1 MGGAERVNCPALT
14 ERASASCH
22 DGLASVAEPDYGGWT
37 MRQAMKPE
45 GAIPGPGPAWVL
57 VLALAVTGACGSSS
71 TQVRPPAQPLAAPP
85 PPATKPVAKAKP
97 APAPDPYAVTP
108 RPEDAE
114 DDVIYY
120 RERAIAL
127 KTGARSEIARTDLAR
142 LRRGRLYLRN
152 GMLAK
157 TARTLDTKLG
167 EASAK
172 NDDTAVLDLSG
183 QILADDQTS
192 IRAHTLRGMSLR
204 RTGRAA
210 EADFHR
216 EIAKVLTESIV
227 GKGDGRGFD
236 SAWTVYRVQEEPVVL
251 KALGCVVESQ
261 SVASH
266 GGRRFD
272 VVLARKADSGEAMEL
287 YFDVSEMF
295 AEDVR
300 RPGAN

>member
-1 MGGAERVNCPALT
+1 MPR
-14 ERASASCH
+14 
-22 DGLASVAEPDYGGWT
+22 LAFVVEPDYRGLT
-37 MRQAMKPE
+37 MRQAMKLE
-45 GAIPGPGPAWVL
+45 GAILCTGCAWLLVL
-57 VLALAVTGACGSSS
+57 VLAATGACGSSA
-71 TQVRPPAQPLAAPP
+71 TQTRPPAQPAAAPP
-85 PPATKPVAKAKP
+85 PRATKPVAAAKP
-97 APAPDPYAVTP
+97 TPAPDPYAVTP

-127 KTGARSEIARTDLAR
+127 KTGIRGEIARTDFAR
-142 LRRGRLYLRN
+142 LRRGRMYLRN

-157 TARTLDTKLG
+157 AARTLDTKLG

-172 NDDTAVLDLSG
+172 NDDAAVLDLSA

-192 IRAHTLRGMSLR
+192 IRAHILRGMSLR
-204 RTGRAA
+204 RTGRAT

-216 EIAKVLTESIV
+216 EFAKVLTESIV

-236 SAWTVYRVQEEPVVL
+236 SAWTVYRAQEEPEVL

-272 VVLARKADSGEAMEL
+272 VLLTRKTDSGEAMEL